1 MGNENEI
8 RDIEP
13 REDGTSIFLPEAIQD
28 PEGKP
33 PEYSLNNE
41 FARTKKN
48 RNYGFYLLVAGFMVA
63 LIAGTLMLAQL
74 IQERFN
80 REEVEISAFEDM
92 RLIEILD
99 KAKRLENELEV
110 ARNRLNDTRGTMND
124 ELARAR
130 DDETRAAI
138 RAKYA
143 ARIKNQQQEVAGL
156 QQKLD
161 AHDVRLQENIKKAE
175 AIVSNYQKLHNIEM
189 EKQKRYYENRIA
201 ETVLK
206 YNPHFT
212 ERELRRILEDKK
224 PPLDKNVPR
233 LNDFKKELA
242 SDARYSEAE
251 FTEMR
256 RMQSDQQSIIRR
268 MNRIPYINSVAPSLD
283 KIEYFSRE
291 LTGRYEKM
299 WGGLADSVRVKSAHL
314 NHFRYAFDYL
324 ARTEPES
331 GYIVD
336 PRDPDAIYV
345 HLRAVHMVKDGTTAL
360 VFRKDDEYVGRI
372 QFYAGSAGI
381 MARVVE
387 VQEGRKIQPF
397 DRILIKVQQ
406 E

>member
-13 REDGTSIFLPEAIQD
+13 RDDGTSIFLPEAIQD
-28 PEGKP
+28 PDGKP
-33 PEYSLNNE
+33 PEYSLNSE
-41 FARTKKN
+41 FAQTKKN
-48 RNYGFYLLVAGFMVA
+48 RNFGFYLLVAGFMVA

-80 REEVEISAFEDM
+80 REEVEIAAFEDI

-99 KAKRLENELEV
+99 KAKRLEGELER
-110 ARNRLNDTRGTMND
+110 ARARLGETRSTMND
-124 ELARAR
+124 ELARAK
-130 DDETRAAI
+130 DEETKKNI
-138 RAKYA
+138 RAKYGS
-143 ARIKNQQQEVAGL
+143 RLKNQQHEVAGL

-161 AHDVRLQENIKKAE
+161 AHDARLQENIKKAE
-175 AIVSNYQKLHNIEM
+175 AIVGNYQKLHKIEM
-189 EKQKRYYENRIA
+189 DRQKQYYENRIA

-212 ERELRRILEDKK
+212 ERDLRKILEDKN
-224 PPLDKNVPR
+224 PPLEKGVPR
-233 LNDFKKELA
+233 LRDYKKELT

-256 RMQSDQQSIIRR
+256 KMQSDQQSVIRR
-268 MNRIPYINSVAPSLD
+268 LNRIPYINSVAPSLD

-291 LTGRYEKM
+291 LTGRYERM
-299 WGGLADSVRVKSAHL
+299 WGGLADSVRVKSAQL
-314 NHFRYAFDYL
+314 GHFRFAFDYL
-324 ARTEPES
+324 SRTEPES

-336 PRDPDAIYV
+336 SRDPNAIYV
-345 HLRAVHMVKDGTTAL
+345 YLRAVNMVKDGTTAL

-372 QFYAGSAGI
+372 SFYAGDAGI

-387 VQEGRKIQPF
+387 AQEGRKIQPF
-397 DRILIKVQQ
+397 DRILIKAQQ

>member
-1 MGNENEI
+1 
-8 RDIEP
+8 
-13 REDGTSIFLPEAIQD
+13 
-28 PEGKP
+28 
-33 PEYSLNNE
+33 
-41 FARTKKN
+41 
-48 RNYGFYLLVAGFMVA
+48 
-63 LIAGTLMLAQL
+63 
-74 IQERFN
+74 
-80 REEVEISAFEDM
+80 
-92 RLIEILD
+92 
-99 KAKRLENELEV
+99 
-110 ARNRLNDTRGTMND
+110 
-124 ELARAR
+124 
-130 DDETRAAI
+130 
-138 RAKYA
+138 
-143 ARIKNQQQEVAGL
+143 
-156 QQKLD
+156 
-161 AHDVRLQENIKKAE
+161 
-175 AIVSNYQKLHNIEM
+175 
-189 EKQKRYYENRIA
+189 
-201 ETVLK
+201 
-206 YNPHFT
+206 
-212 ERELRRILEDKK
+212 
-224 PPLDKNVPR
+224 
-233 LNDFKKELA
+233 
-242 SDARYSEAE
+242 
-251 FTEMR
+251 
-256 RMQSDQQSIIRR
+256 MQSDQQSIIRR